1 MAKDNNISFHCI
13 KVYIEVNKISYIQ
26 DQKNALERFKVD
38 SVYKRFGDRHF
49 TCLLFVVKN
58 MMLNK
63 IVNDVPT
70 QFTVLAS
77 DGQMLLKA
85 L

>member
-38 SVYKRFGDRHF
+38 RVYKRFGDRHF